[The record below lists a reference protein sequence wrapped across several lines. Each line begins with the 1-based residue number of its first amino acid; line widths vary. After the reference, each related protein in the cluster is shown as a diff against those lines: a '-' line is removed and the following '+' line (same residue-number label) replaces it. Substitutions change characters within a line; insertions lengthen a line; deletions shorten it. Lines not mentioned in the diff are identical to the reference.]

1 MSVMVIWLMG
11 ILMIDIIVITLS
23 VVSGAILGYLAAIV
37 IIVLIVIIMYLI
49 RKLRRRGSYNL
60 EYPAD
65 FYSAADQDQRDR
77 FDQEGID
84 KHYK

>member
-1 MSVMVIWLMG
+1 M
-11 ILMIDIIVITLS
+11 LS
-23 VVSGAILGYLAAIV
+23 VVSGAVLGYLAAIV

-65 FYSAADQDQRDR
+65 FVEKSSADQDQRDR
-77 FDQEGID
+77 FDQEGIG
-84 KHYK
+84 KHFK

>member
-37 IIVLIVIIMYLI
+37 IIVLIVVIMYLI
-49 RKLRRRGSYNL
+49 RKLRRRNLYNL

-65 FYSAADQDQRDR
+65 FVEKSSADDDMEDR
-77 FDQEGID
+77 FQGRHW
-84 KHYK
+84 K